1 MNANMTLT
9 RQLDLWLA
17 RLWREASQ
25 RARARRAEESRRQLL
40 ESASDLRER
49 AERYAREQ
57 PGYASDLRAAL
68 ERTEHEIAIGSIF
81 TRSL

>member
-1 MNANMTLT
+1 MNTNVTLV

-25 RARARRAEESRRQLL
+25 RARARRAEVARRDAL
-40 ESASDLRER
+40 EVATTLRER

-68 ERTEHEIAIGSIF
+68 ERTEHEIAIGSNF

>member
-1 MNANMTLT
+1 MNANLTLA

-17 RLWREASQ
+17 RLWREAIQ
-25 RARARRAEESRRQLL
+25 RARARRAEESRRRLL

-49 AERYAREQ
+49 AKRYAREQ

-68 ERTEHEIAIGSIF
+68 ERTEHEIAIGSSF